1 MENKNKVVVNGSTKE
16 ILKLLKKSGLV
27 VQVGESK
34 IDDVK
39 SEFDNKAYIPN
50 RKASLI
56 LRLRKCIFMKTI
68 KI

>member
-16 ILKLLKKSGLV
+16 ILKLLKKGGLV

-39 SEFDNKAYIPN
+39 SDFDNKVYHN
-50 RKASLI
+50 TELLLKQYRT
-56 LRLRKCIFMKTI
+56 IF
-68 KI
+68 